1 MEYSVGE
8 KVFVKYSEG
17 VWYGAKILDPW
28 NVVDREENTYLVHYI
43 GWNKSHDEVVHADLI
58 RKTKPDKNENETID
72 KKPLKRT
79 RKKRT
84 KRARPTKEQMAEEIK
99 KVKQEMEEEITPLP
113 PPDNAD
119 PIQIDLDPAN
129 NSSSQLPNITIPL
142 VRLDPSV
149 TYHAE
154 HAPNTYMTSPRKPV
168 SELRLMSLGEEHIKL
183 EEVKE
188 EPTTPTEN
196 RPSTSFFNDSSLMLC
211 ETPNQNRRSA
221 LVPVVPRATTTQSKF
236 LTKVKRESGARELDY
251 ARCWVEPWHNF
262 QREVESFGF
271 SQAVAAKV
279 LEQNVEECERALMRI
294 TEKNRRN
301 LPENIKTK
309 AKLKLFKETFSEDEE
324 DAIDINEF
332 FADSDAF

>member
-1 MEYSVGE
+1 MS
-8 KVFVKYSEG
+8 FPNISQLF
-17 VWYGAKILDPW
+17 IIFH
-28 NVVDREENTYLVHYI
+28 R
-43 GWNKSHDEVVHADLI
+43 
-58 RKTKPDKNENETID
+58 ID

-99 KVKQEMEEEITPLP
+99 KVKQEMEEEINPMP
-113 PPDNAD
+113 PPDENAD
-119 PIQIDLDPAN
+119 PIDLDPTIQN
-129 NSSSQLPNITIPL
+129 TNHLPKVTIPL

-149 TYHAE
+149 TYHA
-154 HAPNTYMTSPRKPV
+154 ANTYMTSPRKPV
-168 SELRLMSLGEEHIKL
+168 SELRLMSLDEEHIKL

-211 ETPNQNRRSA
+211 ETPSKIRRSQSA
-221 LVPVVPRATTTQSKF
+221 LVPVVPRATTTQNKF
-236 LTKVKRESGARELDY
+236 LAKVKRESGARELDY
-251 ARCWVEPWHNF
+251 ARCWVEPWLNF

-271 SQAVAAKV
+271 SQSVTAKV
-279 LEQNVEECERALMRI
+279 LEQNVEECERALLRI

-309 AKLKLFKETFSEDEE
+309 AKLKL
-324 DAIDINEF
+324 
-332 FADSDAF
+332 

>member
-1 MEYSVGE
+1 MAYSVGE

-17 VWYGAKILDPW
+17 VWYGAKVLDPW

-43 GWNKSHDEVVHADLI
+43 GWNKSHDEVVHSDLI

-72 KKPLKRT
+72 RKPLKRT

-99 KVKQEMEEEITPLP
+99 KVKQEMEEDIAPLP

-119 PIQIDLDPAN
+119 PIQIDLDPTISN
-129 NSSSQLPNITIPL
+129 RFPNITIPL
-142 VRLDPSV
+142 VSLDPSV
-149 TYHAE
+149 TY

-168 SELRLMSLGEEHIKL
+168 SELRLMSVGEDHIKF

-188 EPTTPTEN
+188 EPTSPTEN
-196 RPSTSFFNDSSLMLC
+196 RPSTSFFDDSSLMLC
-211 ETPNQNRRSA
+211 ETPASKNRRSHPA
-221 LVPVVPRATTTQSKF
+221 IVPVVPRATQSQF

-251 ARCWVEPWHNF
+251 ARCWAEPWLNF
-262 QREVESFGF
+262 QREVETFGF

-279 LEQNVEECERALMRI
+279 LEQNVEECERALLRI

>member
-1 MEYSVGE
+1 M
-8 KVFVKYSEG
+8 
-17 VWYGAKILDPW
+17 I
-28 NVVDREENTYLVHYI
+28 
-43 GWNKSHDEVVHADLI
+43 SH
-58 RKTKPDKNENETID
+58 RID

-119 PIQIDLDPAN
+119 PIQLDLDPTTP
-129 NSSSQLPNITIPL
+129 SDQLPNITIPL

-154 HAPNTYMTSPRKPV
+154 HAPNTYMSNPRKPV

-211 ETPNQNRRSA
+211 ETPSNNHNQNRRLQSA
-221 LVPVVPRATTTQSKF
+221 LVPVVPRATQSKF

-279 LEQNVEECERALMRI
+279 LEQNVEECERALLRI

-309 AKLKLFKETFSEDEE
+309 AKLKL
-324 DAIDINEF
+324 
-332 FADSDAF
+332 

>member
-1 MEYSVGE
+1 
-8 KVFVKYSEG
+8 
-17 VWYGAKILDPW
+17 
-28 NVVDREENTYLVHYI
+28 
-43 GWNKSHDEVVHADLI
+43 
-58 RKTKPDKNENETID
+58 
-72 KKPLKRT
+72 
-79 RKKRT
+79 
-84 KRARPTKEQMAEEIK
+84 MAEEIK
-99 KVKQEMEEEITPLP
+99 KVKQEMEEEIAPLP

-119 PIQIDLDPAN
+119 PIDIDPAA
-129 NSSSQLPNITIPL
+129 NSSNQLPNITIPL
-142 VRLDPSV
+142 VSLDPSV
-149 TYHAE
+149 TYHA
-154 HAPNTYMTSPRKPV
+154 PNTYMSNPRRPV
-168 SELRLMSLGEEHIKL
+168 TELRLMSVGEEHVKL

-211 ETPNQNRRSA
+211 ETPSNRRSA
-221 LVPVVPRATTTQSKF
+221 LVPVVPRATTTTTQNKF

-279 LEQNVEECERALMRI
+279 LEQNVEECERALLRI

-309 AKLKLFKETFSEDEE
+309 AKLKL
-324 DAIDINEF
+324 
-332 FADSDAF
+332 